1 MWFRNELSS
10 LAEVSLYLQV
20 STLKWFRIFV
30 CYVDCDFRVIGKLV
44 SLVCLDS
51 EKKRNRF
58 ELNQIQLQWLYLTL
72 CKLSQPLCTKYS
84 TRSPEVFF
92 IVSKPN
98 ALRNT
103 LCALT
108 SDFGPQHRNAHLAL
122 CIQEVIYN
130 NLNVSTTA
138 GRNFKT
144 KAVQFQNL
152 IVLPTSMR
160 LVLVSQPSRSWEML
174 H

>member
-1 MWFRNELSS
+1 MSTVTFVLSGSLFRWC
-10 LAEVSLYLQV
+10 AW
-20 STLKWFRIFV
+20 TAK
-30 CYVDCDFRVIGKLV
+30 
-44 SLVCLDS
+44 
-51 EKKRNRF
+51 KKRNRF
-58 ELNQIQLQWLYLTL
+58 ELNRIQLQCLYLTL

-130 NLNVSTTA
+130 NFNVSNTA

-144 KAVQFQNL
+144 KAAQFQNL